1 MARVLNGRIANGHW
15 WLMSLYGYIGVR
27 TQGGHIIAAVVVSE
41 INDTGELFFSCGW
54 LVCI

>member
-1 MARVLNGRIANGHW
+1 MALLEYAPRVVIF
-15 WLMSLYGYIGVR
+15 
-27 TQGGHIIAAVVVSE
+27 IAAVVVSE